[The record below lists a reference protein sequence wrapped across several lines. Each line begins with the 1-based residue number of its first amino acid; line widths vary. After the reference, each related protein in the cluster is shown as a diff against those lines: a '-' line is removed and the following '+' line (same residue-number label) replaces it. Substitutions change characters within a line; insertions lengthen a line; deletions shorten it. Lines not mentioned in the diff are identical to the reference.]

1 MLLLIPNSIQQN
13 SSDIDKILINT
24 GLFHQFFM
32 GAMLRDLSVV
42 NDQNLIGILDGVQ
55 TVGDDQQR
63 LTLYQSEMA
72 S

>member
-1 MLLLIPNSIQQN
+1 MLPLYQTPSSRIL
-13 SSDIDKILINT
+13 SDIDKILINT

-63 LTLYQSEMA
+63 LTLTSSEMA